1 MITEEQ
7 YKRFGIYDQIVDLVA
22 DRMKLKSVFETP
34 SALARMRNDPRVLEL
49 LQRMVRRLDRLEDSV
64 SAIQEMLPPQD
75 EGQDDNRDGEIAD
88 ESQEPLISVPRTSD
102 SDTSEMNISEK
113 PPCMDTEER
122 LKAETLQKSDTTVT
136 MDAETFKFKCPHC
149 SQELEAG
156 VDWQGKLLECPS
168 CHKNFPIPPAFSF
181 VKLQNVP
188 ADADITQ
195 NQNSPE
201 SPNGEKTTVE
211 EWGKAKFVYQ
221 CTGCGKICDA
231 AAKFCSECGSK
242 VEPKQEPVC
251 QTDESD
257 VPAFQKTS
265 SERFD
270 IIVDDIN
277 AECKISVMNVV
288 REITNMG
295 LADAKAFV
303 ENLPSMLVANIPK
316 EKAEEQKH
324 RLEEAGADV
333 YLEPSESPD
342 VQNENE
348 AARNV
353 GDKKD
358 SKTSSN
364 AGCSLALLLG
374 TGLFISIWAFLGFW
388 YALIISVVG
397 SFILFM
403 ILDDAFSKTASTWKA
418 QMKHPVMVAFIL
430 GGAAFYIAKVNIG
443 TWQAFVCAVGIMIV
457 WGLTYDDIF
466 ARGGTDNGE
475 KKDERGEDEAKNGGP
490 DTDERDEKNAEYDA
504 DEQCAADTDSA
515 AECDD
520 NAGHEFTCPHCGRK
534 KFVPESFVGLH
545 TRCECGRTF
554 STAET
559 PEEQP
564 SGDLHSEDVDD
575 GMPKIKLT
583 AQAKIGEEWLKRNLC
598 NGEDPAVFLLNRY
611 RSHIPVMTQDE
622 MEKFALS
629 IDINNVK
636 AYLECH
642 QEWVI
647 SVAEYKQQ
655 NGENIQGIEDLA

>member
-7 YKRFGIYDQIVDLVA
+7 YKRFGIYDQIVELVA

-443 TWQAFVCAVGIMIV
+443 TWQAFVCAIGIMFI
-457 WGLTYDDIF
+457 WGVTYDDLF
-466 ARGGTDNGE
+466 ARGDTNHGE
-475 KKDERGEDEAKNGGP
+475 GKNVKEVDEENEV
-490 DTDERDEKNAEYDA
+490 ESDA
-504 DEQCAADTDSA
+504 DEQCAADTDSS

-520 NAGHEFTCPHCGRK
+520 NAGHEFTCPFCGRK
-534 KFVPESFVGLH
+534 KFVPDSFIGLH
-545 TRCECGRTF
+545 TRCKCGQTF
-554 STAET
+554 PTAAI
-559 PEEQP
+559 PDEQT
-564 SGDLHSEDVDD
+564 SNDSHSENPENEL
-575 GMPKIKLT
+575 PKIELT
-583 AQAKIGEEWLKRNLC
+583 AQAKIGEEWLKKNLC
-598 NGEDPAVFLLNRY
+598 NGEEPAVFLLNRF
-611 RSHIPVMTQDE
+611 RNHIPLMTQSEISKLAVSDDVE
-622 MEKFALS
+622 H
-629 IDINNVK
+629 VK
-636 AYLECH
+636 AYLTCH
-642 QEWVI
+642 QEWVARVI
-647 SVAEYKQQ
+647 AYKQSKTG
-655 NGENIQGIEDLA
+655 NEA